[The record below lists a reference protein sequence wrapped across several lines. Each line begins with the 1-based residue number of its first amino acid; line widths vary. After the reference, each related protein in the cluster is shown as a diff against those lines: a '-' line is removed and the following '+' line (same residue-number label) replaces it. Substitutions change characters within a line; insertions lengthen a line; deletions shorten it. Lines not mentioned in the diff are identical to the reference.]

1 MWLQLFSGAQTR
13 PAFVLVLL
21 LRTDGIDTGI
31 DVNLDNVFP
40 LHFGAVLSAVLSH
53 IMSNE
58 HSVRSAFNLSSFC
71 ILEQILC
78 RSLTSQK

>member
-1 MWLQLFSGAQTR
+1 MQALLYNGCKTVVVMWLQLFSGAQTR

-40 LHFGAVLSAVLSH
+40 LHFGAVY
-53 IMSNE
+53 I
-58 HSVRSAFNLSSFC
+58 FNTSCTFTYH
-71 ILEQILC
+71 EQ
-78 RSLTSQK
+78 